1 MASHIL
7 IQDPNAMSGRFSS
20 SQSFTNFVNYEDLDN
35 FIERNFSPDEE
46 QDLSSSVESGVSSID
61 YSSIEKYLERI
72 PPRESDLIK
81 LYFKDRMK
89 QEQIAKLF
97 RITQAAVS
105 YRLHRGIK
113 RIQFLRTIP
122 ELDKAS
128 FDLDLGDK
136 FSAQD
141 LEILWKMYLTTCQ
154 SEIAK
159 QMGLTQGR
167 VRHRFF
173 RSLNHLKGLIRA
185 EIKEKHSYLQMVLK
199 HGKRIMDKDAMV
211 DVLKTDGLVIDDDI
225 DEVDLIAKHQEWLDK
240 AQKEL
245 DKADDALRTA
255 VQQSKYGKY
264 WTVFYAISDKHFNI
278 LHEVSLPQFMDRGD
292 AVIIP
297 IE

>member
-1 MASHIL
+1 MASHIV
-7 IQDPNAMSGRFSS
+7 IQDPNTLSGRFST
-20 SQSFTNFVNYEDLDN
+20 SQSFTNFVNYEELDN
-35 FIERNFSPDEE
+35 FIDRHFSPDEE
-46 QDLSSSVESGVSSID
+46 QDLALQVESGSPSID
-61 YSSIEKYLERI
+61 YGSIEKYLERI
-72 PPRESDLIK
+72 PSRESDLIK

-122 ELDKAS
+122 ELDFSS
-128 FDLDLGDK
+128 FSDDLKGK
-136 FSAQD
+136 FTPQD
-141 LEILWKMYLTTCQ
+141 LEILWRMYLTTCQ

-173 RSLNHLKGLIRA
+173 RALTHLKNM
-185 EIKEKHSYLQMVLK
+185 IKEELKDKHNYYHMLLK
-199 HGKRIMDKDAMV
+199 HGKKNLDRDDLISALRMSGIKV
-211 DVLKTDGLVIDDDI
+211 DDDI
-225 DEVDLIAKHQEWLDK
+225 SETELFDAQEKWYQIAQ
-240 AQKEL
+240 AEL
-245 DKADDALRTA
+245 SKADDALRTA
-255 VQQSKYGKY
+255 VSQSRYGKY

-278 LHEVSLPQFMDRGD
+278 LHEVSLPQFKDRGE